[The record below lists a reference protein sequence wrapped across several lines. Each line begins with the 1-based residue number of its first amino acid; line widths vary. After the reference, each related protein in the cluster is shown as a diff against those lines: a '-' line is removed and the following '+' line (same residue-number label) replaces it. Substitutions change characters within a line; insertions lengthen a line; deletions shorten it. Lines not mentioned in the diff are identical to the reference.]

1 MEYSYQ
7 FRIYPTEE
15 QKVLM
20 AKTFGCCRYV
30 FNYFLNRRKT
40 TYKET
45 GKGCS
50 KARKNMKTQNRIRAL
65 REDRDLR
72 QIDVSQ
78 ATGIDQKT
86 LSNYETGR
94 TRPDSEALILL
105 ADFFHVSIDYLVGRT
120 VASITTD
127 KEIVSAIEGVQRQLE
142 SIKLYLSDRC

>member
-1 MEYSYQ
+1 
-7 FRIYPTEE
+7 
-15 QKVLM
+15 
-20 AKTFGCCRYV
+20 
-30 FNYFLNRRKT
+30 
-40 TYKET
+40 
-45 GKGCS
+45 
-50 KARKNMKTQNRIRAL
+50 MKTQNRIRAL